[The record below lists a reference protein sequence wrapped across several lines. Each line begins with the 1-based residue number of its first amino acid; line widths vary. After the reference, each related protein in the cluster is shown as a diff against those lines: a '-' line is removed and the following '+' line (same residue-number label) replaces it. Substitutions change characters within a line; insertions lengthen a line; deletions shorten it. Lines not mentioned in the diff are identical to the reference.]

1 MRKILGLLALC
12 LLFTSCSECLHD
24 GSTRQRL
31 FEDADCNCT
40 HIVINPLSGATSYF
54 FAGEKVPASISVV
67 VGSNKQIITPQIG
80 RQYKIRYSYWRCTDC
95 QKVGKYRIQD
105 VMILEELN
113 DKN

>member
-24 GSTRQRL
+24 GTTRQRL
-31 FEDADCNCT
+31 FEEEDCTC
-40 HIVINPLSGATSYF
+40 IEIKPLSGATSYSF
-54 FAGEKVPASISVV
+54 VGEKVPVPISVIV
-67 VGSNKQIITPQIG
+67 DSNKTIITPQVG
-80 RQYKIRYSYWRCTDC
+80 RQYKIRYSWWRCTGC
-95 QKVGKYRIQD
+95 QKLGEYRIRD